1 MTSLFQVIAHEDNN
15 DQTKFRQAMALAT
28 ERVNDRFGSFVR
40 QGSVDDQAARW
51 SLIEEDVKAVVVAA
65 CKQVGH
71 GFYGDSVEQKVAAG
85 IYDAIANNFVTA
97 DAASQLR
104 TASVR
109 HEARKPKMCPY
120 HSEVTDISLAQ
131 GEPQAGFNAMAQ
143 HAWGEKHCQ
152 GEGYKGDKCKFK
164 PAMTTQSYWD
174 ERSEK
179 LEEKRQERAERE
191 EQEALQAEQVNELP
205 EVEIPEEP
213 ITESVPS
220 DVLHDGFEGGEPV
233 AEAPQEIPMS
243 MAARTATKEHL
254 KGVDS
259 DKRQRQYEHIKEQCL
274 ADGGSE
280 DHCKELAA
288 RTVNKQRAEH
298 GETKSHV
305 ASPTTGL
312 GEAVPKMDK
321 RKWTPKTVPHDQPL
335 NADEKSGPNPTRRK
349 DVIEPI
355 LPKNGDDLDEIGEG
369 VTERQ
374 DVTQKSEFSRGDQG
388 GSQGTAG
395 GSAVSGLLDTNSVRQ
410 ALAKFKR

>member
-1 MTSLFQVIAHEDNN
+1 MTSVFQVIAHEDSN
-15 DQTKFRQAMALAT
+15 DQTKLRQAMALAS

-40 QGSVDDQAARW
+40 QGSVDDQAARY
-51 SLIEEDVKAVVVAA
+51 SLIEDDLTDTVIAA
-65 CKQVGH
+65 CDQVGV
-71 GFYGDSVEQKVAAG
+71 GGNSTVINNVLT
-85 IYDAIANNFVTA
+85 AIRNNFVTG
-97 DAASQLR
+97 DAAPQLR

-143 HAWGEKHCQ
+143 HAWGSQHCQ

-191 EQEALQAEQVNELP
+191 EQEALRAEQQVNELP
-205 EVEIPEEP
+205 EVETPKEP
-213 ITESVPS
+213 VAESAPS
-220 DVLHDGFEGGEPV
+220 DTLHDGFEGGEPV

-243 MAARTATKEHL
+243 MAAKT
-254 KGVDS
+254 
-259 DKRQRQYEHIKEQCL
+259 
-274 ADGGSE
+274 
-280 DHCKELAA
+280 
-288 RTVNKQRAEH
+288 
-298 GETKSHV
+298 

-312 GEAVPKMDK
+312 GEAIPKMDK

-335 NADEKSGPNPTRRK
+335 NADKNGPNPTRRK
-349 DVIEPI
+349 DIIEPI
-355 LPKNGDDLDEIGEG
+355 LPKNRDDLDEIGKG

-374 DVTQKSEFSRGDQG
+374 DVTQKSEFSKGDQG

-395 GSAVSGLLDTNSVRQ
+395 GSAVSSLLDPNSVKQ
-410 ALAKFKR
+410 ALAKFKRN